1 MLSSCRLVSGESANP
16 HATGEET
23 IRGAQH
29 RALVVLVASQILG
42 GLGVS
47 SGIAVGALV
56 AARLLG
62 REELAGLVQSGQ
74 VLGAALLALPA
85 ASLAVSYGRRVG
97 LGAAYGLAVI
107 GALLCVVSAAT
118 GIFVLLLLGS
128 ALFGGGSTAG
138 LQARYA
144 ATDLASVADRGRAM
158 STVVWASTIGAVA
171 GPNLIAFGA
180 MVARVVNI
188 PPLAGPYVVAMLALA
203 AAAACVF
210 FLLKPD
216 PLLLAR
222 ERDSHITQP
231 SRRRGVL
238 RHGIMV
244 ASQSAPALLGMVAIV
259 VAHSVMVAVMVMTP
273 IHMDHGQASLTI
285 IGLVIS
291 IHILGMYAAAPL
303 VGLIVDRWGRIP
315 VIVTGGGI
323 LLAATLLAGRSH
335 PGSSIGLG
343 VGLFLLGLGWS
354 CCLIAGSTL
363 LTDAV
368 AVADRPVVQGAS
380 DLLMG
385 LVAAGVGALAGLVMG
400 GPGYAALNAGAAV
413 LVVLLLA
420 ATAHPACHDTSNTR
434 SR

>member
-1 MLSSCRLVSGESANP
+1 VSAEVPSPDTASAATIGHAQRRTLSVLVS
-16 HATGEET
+16 
-23 IRGAQH
+23 
-29 RALVVLVASQILG
+29 SQILG

-56 AARLLG
+56 AARVLG
-62 REELAGLVQSGQ
+62 REDLAGLVQSAQ

-85 ASLAVSYGRRVG
+85 ARLAVSYGRRVG
-97 LGAAYGLAVI
+97 LGSAYALAVL
-107 GALLCVVSAAT
+107 GGVLCVIAAET
-118 GIFVLLLLGS
+118 GLFVLLLVGS

-144 ATDLASVADRGRAM
+144 ATDLAAVAQRGRAM
-158 STVVWASTIGAVA
+158 SIVVWAATIGAVA
-171 GPNLIAFGA
+171 GPNLVGLGA
-180 MVARVVNI
+180 GLARMFDI
-188 PPLAGPYVVAMLALA
+188 EPLAGPYLLGAAALALA
-203 AAAACVF
+203 AACVA
-210 FLLKPD
+210 FLLRPD

-222 ERDSHITQP
+222 ARAADSVTTP
-231 SRRRGVL
+231 TRRRGVL
-238 RHGIMV
+238 RHGITV
-244 ASQSAPALLGMVAIV
+244 ASRSAPAMLGMAAIV
-259 VAHSVMVAVMVMTP
+259 VAHTVMVAVMVMTP

-291 IHILGMYAAAPL
+291 VHILGMYALAPL
-303 VGLIVDRWGRIP
+303 VGVVVDRWGRIP
-315 VIVTGGGI
+315 VIATGGAI
-323 LLAATLLAGRSH
+323 LLAATLFAGRSH

-343 VGLFLLGLGWS
+343 AGLFLLGLGWS

-368 AVADRPVVQGAS
+368 PVADRPVVQGAS

-385 LVAAGVGALAGLVMG
+385 LVAAGGGAIAGLVMG

-413 LVVLLLA
+413 LVVILLA
-420 ATAHPACHDTSNTR
+420 GAAHPACHPTSNTR

>member
-1 MLSSCRLVSGESANP
+1 MTAESADP
-16 HATGEET
+16 DGSG
-23 IRGAQH
+23 RDLLQKAQ
-29 RALVVLVASQILG
+29 RRVLAVLVASQILG

-56 AARLLG
+56 AARVLG
-62 REELAGLVQSGQ
+62 HEGLAGLVQSAQ
-74 VLGAALLALPA
+74 VLGAAVLALPA
-85 ASLAVSYGRRVG
+85 ARLTVSYGRRAG
-97 LGAAYGLAVI
+97 LGAAYGLAVL
-107 GALLCVVSAAT
+107 GAVLCVAGAET
-118 GIFVLLLLGS
+118 GLFVLLLVGS

-144 ATDLASVADRGRAM
+144 ATDLASVAHRGRAM

-171 GPNLIAFGA
+171 GPNLVGFGA
-180 MVARVVNI
+180 IVAGVIDI
-188 PPLAGPYVVAMLALA
+188 PPLAGPYVVGAFALLSA
-203 AAAACVF
+203 AGCVF
-210 FLLKPD
+210 LLLRPD

-222 ERDSHITQP
+222 ERDAMVTELVNQP
-231 SRRRGVL
+231 TVRRGVL
-238 RHGIMV
+238 RHGIGV
-244 ASQSAPALLGMVAIV
+244 ASQSAPALLGMAAIV

-303 VGLIVDRWGRIP
+303 VGVVVDRWGRIP
-315 VIVTGGGI
+315 VIVTGGG
-323 LLAATLLAGRSH
+323 LLLMATLLAGRSH

-343 VGLFLLGLGWS
+343 AGLFLLGLGWS

-368 AVADRPVVQGAS
+368 AITDRPVVQGAS

-385 LVAAGVGALAGLVMG
+385 LVAAGAGALAGVVMG

-413 LVVLLLA
+413 LVVLLLVG
-420 ATAHPACHDTSNTR
+420 TAHPACHVTSNTR